1 MKNNVGVFYFQ
12 TPMPLHIFFN
22 EDPGFERSEYPRTWS
37 EIPAQYEVARQSR
50 AGGRRRAR
58 ARLHVRAW
66 TLTT

>member
-37 EIPAQYEVARQSR
+37 EIPAQYEVAHQI
-50 AGGRRRAR
+50 AGLNFPR
-58 ARLHVRAW
+58 
-66 TLTT
+66 